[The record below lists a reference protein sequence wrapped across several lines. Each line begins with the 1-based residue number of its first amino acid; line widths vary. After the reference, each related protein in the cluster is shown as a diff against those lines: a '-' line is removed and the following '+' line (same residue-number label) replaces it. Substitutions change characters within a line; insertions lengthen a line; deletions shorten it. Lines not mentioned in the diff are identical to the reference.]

1 MCFGRKSSLIAGS
14 QCHSKPGRAAV
25 LVIIVSRD
33 SAIGLPLFILP
44 QANVTG
50 QLPHGQA
57 RADNQAQD
65 KSDRTS
71 VKDVSG
77 DKDRCEV

>member
-1 MCFGRKSSLIAGS
+1 MPGS
-14 QCHSKPGRAAV
+14 QCHSKPGQTAV
-25 LVIIVSRD
+25 QVNIVGRD
-33 SAIGLPLFILP
+33 GAIGPPLFISP
-44 QANVTG
+44 RANVTG

-57 RADNQAQD
+57 HGDNQAQN

-77 DKDRCEV
+77 DKDRREV